1 MAATMSRWLLFRSA
15 SKQERDRRQL
25 ALQDASVVRLR
36 ELLSSSEGSIA
47 AKQLVQGGELKNAS
61 EMVSDLYLRRWLIAR
76 NWDVPHTYSCILKHA
91 AWRVR
96 MMPNG
101 YMDESQIQS
110 IADKKVLVQGL
121 DIFGRPLGIVLVRK
135 HLTKNSTPR
144 ELMMHTCYAFEALVA
159 LADREKNPG
168 SRVAAMFDLTD
179 AGLANLDFAGLRLV
193 LDTLTSH
200 YVEVLDVMI
209 MYNPPL
215 VFWGLWNSFK
225 VLLPEATRNK
235 VIMVDPADIKQL
247 QDIVPQ
253 EVLPVKYGGQA
264 KPLYVDEAVRAFKLP
279 PYPHLPE
286 LLVSPNAS
294 SGVDGVAESPRTV
307 MRGKMQ
313 SAAQGSS
320 QTGQLAAAADTA
332 APTTLQSYRLQD
344 VDIAQ
349 AADNG
354 GEVIGCTLLRQHRL
368 LGLLMR
374 GLWK

>member
-1 MAATMSRWLLFRSA
+1 MSGWLWSRSA
-15 SKQERDRRQL
+15 SKQEKDQRQQELQEASISQLRQL
-25 ALQDASVVRLR
+25 LASADG
-36 ELLSSSEGSIA
+36 ELA
-47 AKQLVQGGELKNAS
+47 AKQLVQGGELKDVT
-61 EMVSDLYLRRWLIAR
+61 EMVSNLYLRRWLTAR
-76 NWDVPHTYSCILKHA
+76 NWDVQNTYTCILKHA
-91 AWRVR
+91 AWRVQT
-96 MMPNG
+96 MPNG
-101 YMDESQIQS
+101 YVDEARIPML
-110 IADKKVLVQGL
+110 ADKKNFIQGV
-121 DIFGRPLGIVLVRK
+121 DVFGRAVGITQVRK
-135 HLTKNSTPR
+135 HFTKLSNPH
-144 ELMMHTCYAFEALVA
+144 ELMLLTCYNIDALVA
-159 LADREKNPG
+159 LCDRTKNPG
-168 SRVAAMFDLTD
+168 CRIATMLDLSD
-179 AGLANLDFAGLRLV
+179 CGLANLDFQALKV
-193 LDTLTSH
+193 ILDTLTSH

>member
-253 EVLPVKYGGQA
+253 EVLPVEYGGKA
-264 KPLYVDEAVRAFKLP
+264 KLLPVDEAVRAFKLP
-279 PYPHLPE
+279 PYPHVPE
-286 LLVSPNAS
+286 LMSGPSSSNGVDAVADIASDADDVADEAAS
-294 SGVDGVAESPRTV
+294 SKGVSSAQVSGISESAV
-307 MRGKMQ
+307 
-313 SAAQGSS
+313 
-320 QTGQLAAAADTA
+320 LAA
-332 APTTLQSYRLQD
+332 
-344 VDIAQ
+344 VQ
-349 AADNG
+349 A
-354 GEVIGCTLLRQHRL
+354 
-368 LGLLMR
+368 
-374 GLWK
+374 